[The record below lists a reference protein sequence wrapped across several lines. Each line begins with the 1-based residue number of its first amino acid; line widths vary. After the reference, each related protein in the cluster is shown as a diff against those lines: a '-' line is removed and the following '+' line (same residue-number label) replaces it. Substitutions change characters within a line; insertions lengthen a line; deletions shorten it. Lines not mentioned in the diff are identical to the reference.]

1 MRANPYPT
9 MQPCTRAVVD
19 AIAAVYGLHPSK
31 LTRRGKESRGSRA
44 RSVAIFICRAELGMS
59 LGEIA
64 GEFGMCSSSVV
75 EAVERTVNR
84 IGAAD
89 AFTLK
94 AVLAGEKAAEQWNEA
109 GMVAAE

>member
-9 MQPCTRAVVD
+9 MSPCVRSVVEAVCE
-19 AIAAVYGLHPSK
+19 VYGLHPTK
-31 LTRRGKESRGSRA
+31 ICRRGKRARISRA
-44 RSVAIFICRAELGMS
+44 RSAAIYICRAELGMS
-59 LGEIA
+59 IGEIA
-64 GEFGMCSSSVV
+64 EEFALCDSSVV

-84 IGAAD
+84 ISTAD